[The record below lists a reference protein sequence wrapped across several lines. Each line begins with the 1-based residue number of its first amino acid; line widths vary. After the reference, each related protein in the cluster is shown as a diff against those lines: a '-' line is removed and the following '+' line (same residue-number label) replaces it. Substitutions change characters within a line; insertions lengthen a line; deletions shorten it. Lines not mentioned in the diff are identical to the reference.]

1 MPQREVV
8 LGFDDLFSSEAR
20 ADRRTGMVEAV
31 AKQLHSSAGFSNMT
45 SANLDNDPA
54 VTSTDVAN
62 GNDDVEND

>member
-1 MPQREVV
+1 MTY
-8 LGFDDLFSSEAR
+8 LHSETR